1 MSVQRSFSQNRLLK
15 LGFFLGFHLVQI
27 EQESCSPL
35 EKEGSQSARTEKFF
49 CVNAQQQN
57 YSPLEEGQIYFVLA
71 RKWNHFDKKEAS
83 FYSTVA

>member
-57 YSPLEEGQIYFVLA
+57 SELLSVRRGPNLLRA
-71 RKWNHFDKKEAS
+71 SKKVEP
-83 FYSTVA
+83 F